1 MEHTTIAVDLAQS
14 VFQVAVSHRIGQVS
28 SEHRLR
34 RSQMM
39 PFFAQQPAAT
49 VLLEACGSAHYWARQ
64 FQRLGHTPRLLPAH
78 DVHRYVRRNKTDRA
92 DTKALLEAHRN
103 DDIHAVP
110 VKSIDQQA
118 VASLHVCRA
127 TWMSTRTARLNALR
141 GLCREFGLCIPVGAT
156 RVIPAVRAQLTAESP
171 LPLLLH
177 DALETLCA
185 EILGLEKAVLATE
198 QQLAALAEQMPD
210 VIRLQTIP
218 GIGLL
223 TASALVARIG
233 KADRFPD
240 GRHFASAL
248 GLTAKEHSSGLQR
261 RLGGISKRGDVYL
274 RQLLI
279 NGARSVLCHAKRHQQ
294 PDALRA
300 WALRTQE
307 RRGHNVA
314 AVALANR
321 LARVVWA
328 VWTRGCAYD
337 AATPRPPTS

>member
-1 MEHTTIAVDLAQS
+1 MEHTTIAVDLAKS
-14 VFQVAVSHRIGQVS
+14 VFQVAVSNRVGQVT

-49 VLLEACGSAHYWARQ
+49 VLLEACGSAHHWGRE

-78 DVHRYVRRNKTDRA
+78 DVHRYVRRDKTDRA
-92 DTKALLEAHRN
+92 DAKALLEANRN
-103 DDIHAVP
+103 DEIHAVP
-110 VKSIDQQA
+110 VKSIEQQA
-118 VASLHVCRA
+118 IASLHVIRA
-127 TWMSTRTARLNALR
+127 TWLSTRTARLNALR
-141 GLCREFGLCIPVGAT
+141 GICREFGIIIPVGAT
-156 RVIPAVRAQLTAESP
+156 RVIPAVRAQLPPDGA
-171 LPLLLH
+171 LPPML
-177 DALETLCA
+177 AVAVEGLCA
-185 EILGLEKAVLATE
+185 EIISLETGMRAIE
-198 QQLAALAEQMPD
+198 RQLAVLAEQMPD

-233 KADRFPD
+233 NAARFPD

-279 NGARSVLCHAKRHQQ
+279 HGARAVLCHVKNKRELD
-294 PDALRA
+294 PLRV

-314 AVALANR
+314 AVALANK
-321 LARVVWA
+321 LARIAWA
-328 VWTRGCAYD
+328 VWTRGCDYHSAL
-337 AATPRPPTS
+337 PRPQTV